1 MRTKQLALFI
11 LFIGV
16 FQLAVGQVTEA
27 EGTLKKQSTD
37 TINGWKKGGVIG
49 ISLAQ
54 TSLTNWA
61 AGGENSLAANGLV
74 SLFANYKKGKSA
86 WDNSLD
92 LGYGKLKQGDA
103 SFKKTDDKIDFTSKY
118 GQLAFKNVYYAA
130 LVNFKTQMDKGYN
143 YPNDSVPISKFL
155 APAYLTAAL
164 GLDYKPNAYFSAFV
178 APFTGKIT
186 IVNDKI
192 LSDAGAFGV
201 DSGKTTKS
209 EFGGYIRLIYS
220 RNDFKNEFLKNVA
233 FTTKI
238 DLFSNYLKNPDCI
251 DINWETQLAL
261 KVNKYISVN
270 FNTQLLYD
278 DDIRFAVS
286 KSNSHK
292 VPKVQFKEILGV
304 GFSAKF

>member
-1 MRTKQLALFI
+1 MKTNRIALLI
-11 LFIGV
+11 LLLSV
-16 FQLAVGQVTEA
+16 FQITNAQVTDA
-27 EGTLKKQSTD
+27 EGTLKKQNTD

-49 ISLAQ
+49 ITLAQ

-92 LGYGKLKQGDA
+92 IGYGKLKQGDA
-103 SFKKTDDKIDFTSKY
+103 SPKKTDDKIDFTSKY

-143 YPNDSVPISKFL
+143 YPNDSVTISKFL

-178 APFTGKIT
+178 APLTGKIT
-186 IVNDKI
+186 IVNDKA
-192 LSDAGAFGV
+192 LSDSGAFGV
-201 DSGKTTKS
+201 DRGETTKS
-209 EFGGYIRLIYS
+209 EFGGYIRLILS
-220 RNDFKNEFLKNVA
+220 KNDFKNEFLKNVA
-233 FTTKI
+233 FTTKV
-238 DLFSNYLKNPDCI
+238 DLFSNYLKNPECI
-251 DINWETQLAL
+251 DVSWETQIAF

-270 FNTQLLYD
+270 FNTHLMYD

-286 KSNSHK
+286 ENSTHK

-304 GFSAKF
+304 GFSANF